1 MRFQWV
7 VQSACSSVGDL
18 VVAFV
23 RRRARL
29 LLLLLPAILLF
40 SLVLAI
46 VSSSG
51 ALAPFIYPLF

>member
-1 MRFQWV
+1 MRFQWA
-7 VQSACSSVGDL
+7 VQSVCISVQDL

-40 SLVLAI
+40 SLVLAM